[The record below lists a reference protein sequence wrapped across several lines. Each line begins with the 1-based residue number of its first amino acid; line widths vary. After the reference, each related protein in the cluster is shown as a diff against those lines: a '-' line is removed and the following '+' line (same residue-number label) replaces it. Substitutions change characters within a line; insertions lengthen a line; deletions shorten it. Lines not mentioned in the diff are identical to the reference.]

1 MVNAPSVKIEFL
13 TDYELTFTSSSQKH
27 TQCNISNLNKDR
39 TFKGKKGLHLCG
51 GSVNETTGE
60 VSGCVLDG
68 TYTFYRS
75 ASGAYDGFLGDCLSN
90 DDYSFSVPQFIT
102 FQAKNSGCFI
112 KSIMIY
118 FDGISNEFPTELYF
132 SNAKNADGS
141 TVSKYNS
148 SYRIKNNKLTFMYS
162 FGEDSQITE
171 ITLNISKWSKKKSFV
186 KILKIKT
193 GYTGLYNYSAIQ
205 SLKWDNDKFS
215 DENELTFGISS
226 NKATIEINDSDDIID
241 ELYAKNLIFQN
252 VQVQIYVDDLYQ
264 GSFYIDTKDNERGSD
279 IWVFDCIDFFE
290 RLKDDIVPIMQIDAS
305 GNCTLTK
312 IISWV
317 CDRKG
322 IDVEYTDDAKAD
334 CDAYKIPNAFIKSQ
348 QTVYEVLLKVCQV
361 GLLRMYVK
369 NDKLRITRGI

>member
-132 SNAKNADGS
+132 SNAKNADGA

-171 ITLNISKWSKKKSFV
+171 ITLNVSKWSKKKSFV

-193 GYTGLYNYSAIQ
+193 GYTGLYDYSAIQ

-241 ELYAKNLIFQN
+241 ELYAKGVAAGALGGKLLGAGGGGFLVFY
-252 VQVQIYVDDLYQ
+252 VQPERQDAVRWAMRDLMHIP
-264 GSFYIDTKDNERGSD
+264 FA
-279 IWVFDCIDFFE
+279 FE
-290 RLKDDIVPIMQIDAS
+290 DGGTRVIHYTPE
-305 GNCTLTK
+305 TYEP
-312 IISWV
+312 
-317 CDRKG
+317 RK
-322 IDVEYTDDAKAD
+322 
-334 CDAYKIPNAFIKSQ
+334 
-348 QTVYEVLLKVCQV
+348 
-361 GLLRMYVK
+361 
-369 NDKLRITRGI
+369 